1 MKTSHINHVVK
12 NREMMALAPMLN
24 ALRINQTVSFEQSEA
39 LFTELHTA
47 TGATP
52 PPFELSGNQ
61 WCALVNLAIAR
72 YALNAISPNSKP
84 SAAL

>member
-1 MKTSHINHVVK
+1 MKHSIK
-12 NREMMALAPMLN
+12 NSEMMTLAPMLN
-24 ALRINQTVSFEQSEA
+24 ALRIKQTVSFEESEA
-39 LFTELHTA
+39 LFTELHGA

-72 YALNAISPNSKP
+72 YSGRNQ
-84 SAAL
+84 